1 MTDKP
6 KDNVKAIRSGIA
18 IKPIEDE
25 EEKLQPNPSV
35 VEQLTILL
43 EEANKG
49 EIQEIAFAAC
59 GKINKFGIFG
69 YTPNRAQMGY
79 EIRAVQILHEEEAYS
94 ALYESLYDIEDIDF
108 DD

>member
-49 EIQEIAFAAC
+49 EIQEIAFATC
-59 GKINKFGIFG
+59 GKMNKFDIVG
-69 YTPNRAQMGY
+69 YSEDKGKMSFNLRGLQLLFEEDAYADMY
-79 EIRAVQILHEEEAYS
+79 EL
-94 ALYESLYDIEDIDF
+94 LFDIEGIDF

>member
-18 IKPIEDE
+18 IKPVEDE

-69 YTPNRAQMGY
+69 YHPNRAQMGY
-79 EIRAVQILHEEEAYS
+79 EIRGIQILHEEEAYS
-94 ALYESLYDIEDIDF
+94 GLYESLYDIGEFDF
-108 DD
+108 DE